1 MRFFQVARV
10 LGSFLLL
17 GSALEAPAQQH
28 LGNRSGN
35 YSLALAQEIVAA
47 HNAVRSRIGVPPLV
61 WSDQMAAV
69 AQNWANTLLARGAF
83 EHHQDNP
90 YGENLLEA
98 SGYDPTPSQVVNAW
112 SSEAKNYRY
121 AENTCS
127 SVCGHY
133 TQVVWRDTKAV
144 GCGVVRDATRE
155 IWVCNYAPYG
165 NIVGERPY

>member
-1 MRFFQVARV
+1 MRFFHAARV
-10 LGSFLLL
+10 LGILLLL
-17 GSALEAPAQQH
+17 GSGLDAPAQRVP
-28 LGNRSGN
+28 NRSGN

-61 WSDQMAAV
+61 WSDQMAAL
-69 AQNWANTLLARGAF
+69 AQNWANTLQASGAF
-83 EHHQDNP
+83 EHRKDHR

-112 SSEAKNYRY
+112 SSEAKDYRY
-121 AENTCS
+121 DANTCS

-144 GCGVVRDATRE
+144 GCGVVRGPTRE

-165 NIVGERPY
+165 NIIGERPY